1 LKQFNVVRLTFKIVD
16 SELGEF
22 QERSRPDKV
31 SRDIH
36 YISKSLI
43 IFLVMA
49 WDHVNTQFP
58 PETLA
63 ISML

>member
-1 LKQFNVVRLTFKIVD
+1 MD